1 MVPRIWGTRNLAP
14 WFPNAALTEPIGE
27 VWLSGDACTAH
38 SGPLQGQSLQ
48 AICSAQA
55 EAMLGGGNDGHGS
68 PLLIKI
74 LFAQEKLSVQVHPD
88 DALARRQGQPR
99 GKTECWYA
107 LEAAPGAEVACGLKP
122 GVNLAAIEA
131 SLQDHTLEGL
141 LNVLPVAAGEMIFVD
156 AGTVHAIWPGAVLLE
171 TQQNSDVTYR
181 LYDYGRPRALHIRES
196 LEALKLTT
204 GAGKV
209 TVQAREDREILVDCA
224 YFRIERIRVL
234 GRMTGQSLAGAETGA
249 SLSYLFCQSGRM
261 TAMGQDGRAIPWPE
275 HTALAVPAQTS
286 PFQLESTD
294 GATVLRIVA
303 KTPAHG
309 A

>member
-1 MVPRIWGTRNLAP
+1 MVSRIWGTRNLAP

-48 AICSAQA
+48 VICSTQA
-55 EAMLGGGNDGHGS
+55 EAMLGSGNDGHGS

-88 DALARRQGQPR
+88 DTLAQRQGQPR

-107 LEAAPGAEVACGLKP
+107 LEAAPGAEVACGLKA
-122 GVNLAAIEA
+122 GVSLEAIEA
-131 SLQDHTLEGL
+131 SLQDHTLEEL

-209 TVQAREDREILVDCA
+209 PVQALEDREILVDCA
-224 YFRIERIRVL
+224 YFRIERMQIHGMVS
-234 GRMTGQSLAGAETGA
+234 GDALAATETQV
-249 SLSYLFCQSGRM
+249 SLSYLFAQSGAV
-261 TAMGQDGRAIPWPE
+261 TAIGQDGREIPWPE
-275 HTALAVPAQTS
+275 HTALAVPAQTT

-303 KTPAHG
+303 KRPQHG